1 MGVVEEE
8 SPDALV
14 ALKAAKAKLNVPISV
29 QIGSTTQYLERVRK
43 RLVQAEAYFAR
54 VAAQKDHC
62 VADVEA
68 AERRLERYA
77 ILIRDSLCSPGE
89 KRALVFLLLV
99 LLMVR
104 KGWTK
109 IEVPEGWQQI
119 IRGPRPSSVQWPRA
133 VRHPQKQGTR
143 NPVKDSVPAVKSKVV
158 KDTKVARLKTAI
170 SALGDQES
178 TAKAPRMEAKVVR
191 HPQERAEEAA
201 DRISRLQYALDLLG
215 HDSPEAEFLKVSVQ
229 EESCVRP
236 VGERLDSYLQHR
248 TCERMRVSRRGQD
261 LRRPGRQVVG

>member
-1 MGVVEEE
+1 MEVRRLEDVVGVVEEE

-29 QIGSTTQYLERVRK
+29 QIESTEQYLERVRK
-43 RLVQAEAYFAR
+43 RLVQAEAHFAR

-68 AERRLERYA
+68 AERRLER
-77 ILIRDSLCSPGE
+77 RHSLGSPGE

-119 IRGPRPSSVQWPRA
+119 IRGPRPSSVQPRA
-133 VRHPQKQGTR
+133 VRRPQKQGRR
-143 NPVKDSVPAVKSKVV
+143 NLVKDSVSAVKS
-158 KDTKVARLKTAI
+158 
-170 SALGDQES
+170 
-178 TAKAPRMEAKVVR
+178 
-191 HPQERAEEAA
+191 
-201 DRISRLQYALDLLG
+201 
-215 HDSPEAEFLKVSVQ
+215 
-229 EESCVRP
+229 
-236 VGERLDSYLQHR
+236 
-248 TCERMRVSRRGQD
+248 VSRR
-261 LRRPGRQVVG
+261 LSLH